1 MDRQAIIQWQLFYA
15 TRIFPIALKIYI
27 FAEAVYILVEEF
39 HSVCS
44 QLK

>member
-1 MDRQAIIQWQLFYA
+1 MERQAIIQWQLFYA
-15 TRIFPIALKIYI
+15 TRIFPIALKTYI
-27 FAEAVYILVEEF
+27 FAVGVYTLVEEF